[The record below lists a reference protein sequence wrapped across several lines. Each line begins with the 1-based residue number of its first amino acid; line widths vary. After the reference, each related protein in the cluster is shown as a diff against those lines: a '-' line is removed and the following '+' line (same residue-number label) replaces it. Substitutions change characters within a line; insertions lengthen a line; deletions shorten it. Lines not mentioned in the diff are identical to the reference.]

1 MKKFLLP
8 IIVLMAVFLP
18 SCKGDV
24 NTDLKGK
31 TFTYWNGEF
40 GSWNITS
47 TYEFQ
52 NTGNVYHELQIGY
65 SGKYDTDGCSL
76 YYKMNGDDFT
86 IYHGTRGWKKEVQK
100 TVYATGT
107 YYRDYIVVDGD
118 IYYLE

>member
-65 SGKYDTDGCSL
+65 SDKYDTDGCSL
-76 YYKMNGDDFT
+76 FLVGMSSPKSLMLREWIDGFC
-86 IYHGTRGWKKEVQK
+86 YHK
-100 TVYATGT
+100 T
-107 YYRDYIVVDGD
+107 
-118 IYYLE
+118 L